1 MNDINQH
8 TVKELRA
15 IITSIKKI
23 IAILDKK
30 YIFGQEKR
38 ETYFFDNHN
47 DIMSKFPFLVSQ
59 LCSNDNN
66 NDNMID
72 IMLRHIEE
80 VELGEKT
87 KEQSDIIIGDK
98 LANNFIKK

>member
-47 DIMSKFPFLVSQ
+47 DIMGNFPFLVSQ

-66 NDNMID
+66 NDMIE

>member
-8 TVKELRA
+8 TVKELRV
-15 IITSIKKI
+15 IITNNKKI
-23 IAILDKK
+23 IAVLDKK
-30 YIFGQEKR
+30 QIFGQEKR

-47 DIMSKFPFLVSQ
+47 DIMGNFPFLVSQ

-66 NDNMID
+66 NDMIE